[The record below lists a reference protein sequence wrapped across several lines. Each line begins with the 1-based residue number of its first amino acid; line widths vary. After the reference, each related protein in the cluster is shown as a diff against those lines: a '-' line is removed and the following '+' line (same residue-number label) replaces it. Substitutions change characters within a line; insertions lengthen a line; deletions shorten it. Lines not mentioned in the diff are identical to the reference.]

1 MAKEKKKKK
10 EQTSIRVS
18 VETRDALTMFRI
30 IDGCKS
36 IGDYIDK
43 LIENEVSK
51 VNEDESKETVDTVAK
66 VPKILL
72 KRKYGRRSDE

>member
-10 EQTSIRVS
+10 QTSIRVS

-36 IGDYIDK
+36 IGDYVDR
-43 LIENEVSK
+43 LIENEASK
-51 VNEDESKETVDTVAK
+51 VNDDESKETVDTVDK
-66 VPKILL
+66 VPKMLL